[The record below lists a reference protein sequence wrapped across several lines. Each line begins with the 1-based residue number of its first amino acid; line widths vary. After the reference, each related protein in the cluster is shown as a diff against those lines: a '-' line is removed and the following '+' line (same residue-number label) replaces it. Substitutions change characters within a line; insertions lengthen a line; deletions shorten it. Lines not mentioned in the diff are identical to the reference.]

1 MRFLNQ
7 ISVCAVIGLLFLSLL
22 TISCQEEID
31 LGDIVEDQTP
41 RIVVYGFLTNQP
53 GSHKVQI
60 TESRTYTDTYT
71 DPEPVTGASVS
82 ISDGTETFVLQE
94 SDPGNY
100 LTDSTVHGE
109 VGKTYTIRI
118 EINGTRYT
126 AADRMIAVSDFEPV
140 TFAPSAGSFNATCWQ
155 YLKHRFGTE
164 TPNMWRLEYL
174 LPDSLKD
181 RFPDFPAVELP
192 YYTHPAIE
200 TSGLLIFES
209 IDNKCLPPGTIFR
222 HRKFS
227 LSDAHYAYLKAVF
240 SETDWRGGIFDA
252 APADPSGNFDGEVL
266 GFFGACAVKELVY
279 PVPQM

>member
-1 MRFLNQ
+1 MRFPNRF
-7 ISVCAVIGLLFLSLL
+7 SVCSAIGLVLLGFLGMA
-22 TISCQEEID
+22 CQEEID
-31 LGDIVEDQTP
+31 LGDIVEDQLP

-53 GSHKVQI
+53 DVHTIRI
-60 TESRTYTDTYT
+60 TQSRTYTNEYA
-71 DPEPVTGASVS
+71 DPEPISGASVS
-82 ISDGTETFVLQE
+82 ISDGTDSFVLQE
-94 SDPGNY
+94 SAPGSY
-100 LTDSTVHGE
+100 VTDSTVYGE
-109 VGKTYTIRI
+109 VGRTYTIQI

-126 AADRMIAVSDFEPV
+126 ATDRMISVSDFEPV
-140 TFAPSAGSFNATCWQ
+140 AFSPSKGSFNATCWQ

-174 LPDSLKD
+174 LPDSLTD
-181 RFPDFPAVELP
+181 RFPDFPEVELP
-192 YYTHPAIE
+192 YYTHPSIE
-200 TSGLLIFES
+200 TNGLLIFES

-227 LSDAHYAYLKAVF
+227 LSDAHYAYLKAIF

-252 APADPSGNFDGEVL
+252 TPADPAGNFDGEIL